1 MLRCASWEA
10 VSSKRQAAADKVSL
24 EKQRKENEAS
34 IQKVGGV
41 CVARLVVPGESRSI
55 VLFEDACRRVDAYRQ
70 LKELVDTRAIDLLVC
85 YTHSRLGREI
95 SLCESVIAYCLAG
108 GVAIYD
114 CCAPP
119 HSLDPVEQKKDAGAR
134 LMSAIRSWESQTE
147 VQRLRANAIDGID
160 KYVSLGN
167 FPPGQ
172 RPRFWDIEYTR
183 GGERV
188 YTINEAEA
196 ARARE
201 VISLYLSGLGMAKI
215 GRQVGLSLSAVLC
228 IIKQT
233 SNLAGY
239 VRMKRNGKA
248 IVARGKQP
256 AIIDEEILQ
265 RVESAR
271 EERRSN
277 KGANAT
283 YIYSRLVTCEVC
295 GKIMHVVPMQSK
307 PANSGKVWRGKA
319 LRCNCPRWLS
329 FAKLDK
335 VFGEWLSALSTF
347 TVDAYQLR
355 VDTQQSKLTDL
366 QSELTRIAKEKGRL
380 ITLYTSELIELAEY
394 KERLTQYQQREL
406 TINDEIAQLSTDTQH
421 EQQQVDA
428 LAQLDLIINQ
438 QMSTMST
445 AEVNTLYRSAL
456 AVVYTVDK
464 QVDIQFAM

>member
-24 EKQRKENEAS
+24 EKQRAENEAV
-34 IQKVGGV
+34 IQKIGGV

-55 VLFEDACRRVDAYRQ
+55 VLFEDACRRIEAYRQ

-119 HSLDPVEQKKDAGAR
+119 HSLDPVEQKRDAGAR

-147 VQRLRANAIDGID
+147 VQRLRANAIDGIN

-183 GGERV
+183 EGDKV
-188 YTINEAEA
+188 YRINEPEA
-196 ARARE
+196 ALARG

-215 GRQVGLSLSAVLC
+215 GRQVGLSMSAVLC
-228 IIKQT
+228 IIKQAT
-233 SNLAGY
+233 NLAGY
-239 VRMKRNGKA
+239 VRMKRDGKI
-248 IVARGKQP
+248 IVAKGKQP
-256 AIIDEEILQ
+256 AIIDEETMQ
-265 RVESAR
+265 RVEDAR
-271 EERRSN
+271 KERKSN

-283 YIYSRLVTCEVC
+283 YIYSRLVTCEAC

-319 LRCNCPRWLS
+319 LRCACPRWVS
-329 FAKLDK
+329 FSKLDK
-335 VFGEWLSALSTF
+335 EFGEWLSTLSTYG
-347 TVDAYQLR
+347 VDGYTQR

-366 QSELTRIAKEKGRL
+366 QLELTRIAREKARL
-380 ITLYTSELIELAEY
+380 ITLFTSELIELTEY
-394 KERLTQYQQREL
+394 KDRLTQYQQREL
-406 TINDEIAQLSTDTQH
+406 TINDEIAQLSTNAQQ
-421 EQQQVDA
+421 EQQHADA
-428 LAQLDLIINQ
+428 MLQLDQLVNQ
-438 QMSTMST
+438 QLSTMST

-456 AVVYTVDK
+456 TVVYTTDR
-464 QVDIQFAM
+464 QVDIQFTM

>member
-24 EKQRKENEAS
+24 EKQRAENEAA

-114 CCAPP
+114 C
-119 HSLDPVEQKKDAGAR
+119 SLDPVIQKGDV
-134 LMSAIRSWESQTE
+134 MSAIRSWEAQTE
-147 VQRLRANAIDGID
+147 VQRLRGIN
-160 KYVSLGN
+160 KHVSLGN
-167 FPPGQ
+167 FPPG
-172 RPRFWDIEYTR
+172 PKPKFWNIEYTR
-183 GGERV
+183 EGERV

-201 VISLYLSGLGMAKI
+201 VIGLYLSGLGMAKI
-215 GRQVGLSLSAVLC
+215 GRSVGLSMSAVLC
-228 IIKQT
+228 ILDQAP
-233 SNLAGY
+233 NLAGY
-239 VRMKRNGKA
+239 VRSTRGGKA
-248 IVARGKQP
+248 ITARGKQP
-256 AIIDEEILQ
+256 AIIDDATMQ
-265 RVESAR
+265 RVLDAR
-271 EERRSN
+271 GDRRSN

-307 PANSGKVWRGKA
+307 PANSGKIWRGKA
-319 LRCNCPRWLS
+319 LRCACPRWVS
-329 FAKLDK
+329 FSKLDK
-335 VFGEWLSALSTF
+335 EFGEWLSSMSTF
-347 TVDAYQLR
+347 GIDGYTQRVDA
-355 VDTQQSKLTDL
+355 QQSRLADL
-366 QSELTRIAKEKGRL
+366 QSELTRIAMEKARL
-380 ITLYTSELIELAEY
+380 ITLFTSELIELTKY
-394 KERLTQYQQREL
+394 KVRLTQYQQREL
-406 TINDEIAQLSTDTQH
+406 TINSELQQLSTDAQQ
-421 EQQQVDA
+421 EQQHVDA
-428 LAQLDLIINQ
+428 MLQLGQLINQ
-438 QMSTMST
+438 QLSTMST

-456 AVVYTVDK
+456 TVVYTTDR